1 MQASLPRLALPA
13 ALLLLSACFDR
24 GGVKLEDD
32 TAAGAPSL
40 TTEPELLDF
49 GELSLGE
56 SATESFHIGNAGD
69 AALSISGIQ
78 LSEGTVSFTLLN
90 ETTSL
95 ELDPGDSA
103 EILVAFEPVTAGE
116 VTAAAIVSS
125 NDPDRPAATVT
136 LLGST
141 AVGELGF
148 ELSSYD
154 FGTIAAD
161 CEALAELTL
170 RNSGEASVE
179 LSALE
184 ISGDSFTLL
193 TEAPLPTVIEPGT
206 AVITTVSFAPEA
218 EGSHNGEL
226 LAETSEGTEASV
238 LLLGEATAPVTRSE
252 TFEVEDLP
260 VDLLFSADQSGS
272 MDDDL
277 YSLASMFER
286 FLTEL
291 EGTSSDWQILVAND
305 DDGCTDS
312 GILSPHHPDPDG
324 TFSSAINQGGGYH
337 TESLLTVAATA
348 LEATGSGECNH
359 GFLREEALLHVV
371 LVSDEPEQSSAS
383 WATLVTRMQAVKA
396 SSEQLRISA
405 VAGDYP
411 SGCGSASAGTGYYE
425 AVEATGGEFL
435 SICGSWSTNV
445 TALARASTWGWRF
458 ELSEEPA
465 PGSIRVWVD
474 DVATTEGW
482 AWDAS
487 EGAVVF
493 EQGWYV
499 EPGST
504 VYIEYATAECE
515 S

>member
-1 MQASLPRLALPA
+1 MPASLSRLSWAS
-13 ALLLLSACFDR
+13 ALLILAACFDR

-32 TAAGAPSL
+32 TAAGGPSL

-49 GELSLGE
+49 GELGLGE
-56 SATESFHIGNAGD
+56 SATDSFHIGNAGD
-69 AALSISGIQ
+69 ATLAISGIQ

-90 ETTSL
+90 ETTSFD
-95 ELDPGDSA
+95 LDPGDSA
-103 EILVAFEPVTAGE
+103 EILVAFEPLSSGE

-141 AVGELGF
+141 AIGDLGF
-148 ELSSYD
+148 EESSYD
-154 FGTIAAD
+154 FGTLAAG

-179 LSALE
+179 LGALE
-184 ISGDSFTLL
+184 LSGDGFTLL
-193 TEAPLPTVIEPGT
+193 TEAPLPATIEAGT
-206 AVITTVSFAPEA
+206 AVIATVSFTPDA
-218 EGSHNGEL
+218 EGSYSGEL
-226 LAETSEGTEASV
+226 LAATGEGTESSV
-238 LLLGEATAPVTRSE
+238 MLLGEATEPLTRSE

-277 YSLASMFER
+277 RSLASMFER

-291 EGTSSDWQILVAND
+291 EGTSSDWQIMVAND
-305 DDGCTDS
+305 DDGCNDD
-312 GILSPHHPDPDG
+312 GILTPHHPDPDA
-324 TFSSAINQGGGYH
+324 TFSSAINQGGGYY
-337 TESLLTVAATA
+337 TESLLTVATNA
-348 LEATGSGECNH
+348 LEATGSGQCNH
-359 GFLREEALLHVV
+359 GFLRDEALLHVV
-371 LVSDEPEQSSAS
+371 LVSDEPEQSSAA
-383 WATLVTRMQAVKA
+383 WATWVTRMQAVKG
-396 SSEQLRISA
+396 SDHQLRISA

-411 SGCGSASAGTGYYE
+411 TGCGSASAGTGYYE

-435 SICGSWSTNV
+435 SICGSWSSNV
-445 TALARASTWGWRF
+445 TALARASAWGWRF
-458 ELSEEPA
+458 ELSEEPV
-465 PGSIRVWVD
+465 PDTIRVWVD
-474 DVATTEGW
+474 DVATSEGW
-482 AWDAS
+482 TWDAS

-504 VYIEYATAECE
+504 VTISYATEECA
-515 S
+515 